1 MSLTVTYRTSRY
13 VESDERS
20 GDDESK
26 TKRKRKEKN
35 GWENST
41 RGVMLTHNRLDET
54 RLFGGVEIGY
64 VY

>member
-1 MSLTVTYRTSRY
+1 MGAKQN
-13 VESDERS
+13 EN
-20 GDDESK
+20 
-26 TKRKRKEKN
+26 EKKKI